1 MTADGIIRSVLQSV
15 DKKLLAHRDAE
26 MERMGL
32 TKDDV
37 QNIIAELEREL
48 GLGEKDSE

>member
-1 MTADGIIRSVLQSV
+1 
-15 DKKLLAHRDAE
+15 

-32 TKDDV
+32 TKEDV

-48 GLGEKDSE
+48 GLGEEDSE